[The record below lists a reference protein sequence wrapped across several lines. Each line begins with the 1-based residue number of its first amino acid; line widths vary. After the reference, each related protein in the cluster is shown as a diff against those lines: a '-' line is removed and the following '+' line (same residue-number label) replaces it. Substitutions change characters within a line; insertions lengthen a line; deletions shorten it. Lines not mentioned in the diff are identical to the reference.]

1 MAHLGA
7 GLLIAQLLDHRGVS
21 YYRILRAV
29 PAHVG
34 AVDRKRQLLGSDGD
48 E

>member
-7 GLLIAQLLDHRGVS
+7 GLPIAQLVDHRVLG
-21 YYRILRAV
+21 YYHILRAV

-34 AVDRKRQLLGSDGD
+34 ALDGKRQLLGSDRN